1 MKPCRLQLKIKETK
15 KFSDLINYT
24 MLTDILLKMN
34 NTEKEKVHI
43 RTLNKYIYLP
53 TFLIFMGILI

>member
-1 MKPCRLQLKIKETK
+1 
-15 KFSDLINYT
+15 

-43 RTLNKYIYLP
+43 KTLNKCIYLP
-53 TFLIFMGILI
+53 TFFNNHRDLNKIVLFF